1 MDAWLNTL
9 TEDMFRYI
17 GQTVT
22 IFTTSGG
29 LSGSGFTGVLVSV
42 DCNVVR
48 ILADVGAAP
57 ACPVGSACTGP
68 IGGFGGS
75 CGFGG
80 GWGGGFGG
88 GFSGIESGFYGF
100 GGGNPLGAICVI
112 PTRAIAA
119 FTHNAI

>member
-1 MDAWLNTL
+1 MRREDFMDAWLTTL

-48 ILADVGAAP
+48 LLCDVGAAP
-57 ACPVGSACTGP
+57 ACPVGSSCTGP
-68 IGGFGGS
+68 IGGFGGG
-75 CGFGG
+75 CGF
-80 GWGGGFGG
+80 GGFGG
-88 GFSGIESGFYGF
+88 GFDNGLFGFN
-100 GGGNPLGAICVI
+100 GGNPLGAICVI
-112 PTRAIAA
+112 PTCAIAA